1 MHYAMDYLRVMAIS
15 YIAYAI
21 LFSANGVMNG
31 AGMTLIT
38 TISTVVGLW
47 VVRVPLAYYLSGLS
61 AGNWWFSFLPGRE
74 KDIHGIWISMV
85 AGVAVSAVLSLIFFY
100 SGMWKKSL
108 VKKDIS
114 KITSETSKSGC
125 DVIDNPACE

>member
-1 MHYAMDYLRVMAIS
+1 
-15 YIAYAI
+15 
-21 LFSANGVMNG
+21 MNG

-61 AGNWWFSFLPGRE
+61 TGNWWFSFLPHRE
-74 KDIHGIWISMV
+74 RDIHGIWISMV
-85 AGVAVSAVLSLIFFY
+85 AGVSVSAVLSMIFFY

-108 VKKDIS
+108 VKKEIPKLTTD
-114 KITSETSKSGC
+114 TSKTGS
-125 DVIDNPACE
+125 IDNTVCE